1 MNSIAEKKT
10 EADLADRVREVKSK
24 VFADFRPPIFRKPSR
39 IETSEAGNFS
49 RSNST
54 MSGGVNKNSGA
65 IPKSFPSRSNST
77 MSSTASA
84 SIGGVSRSFFGVNS
98 NVF

>member
-10 EADLADRVREVKSK
+10 ETHLADRVREVKSK
-24 VFADFRPPIFRKPSR
+24 VFGDFRPPIFRKPAR
-39 IETSEAGNFS
+39 IETPEPEKFA

-54 MSGGVNKNSGA
+54 MSGVNKNSGA

-77 MSSTASA
+77 MSSTAST
-84 SIGGVSRSFFGVNS
+84 SIGGVSRLAYFLYV
-98 NVF
+98 